1 MRGLEDKVVVVAGG
15 GTIGSATVH
24 RLAEAGARVLV
35 GDLNGEHAE
44 ALAEAVREAGGQ
56 CTGRQFDIADEDSVK
71 ALVDAA
77 IDEYGGVDAMH
88 VNAADLQVIHQDSD
102 VLSEPLAVF
111 DQTLRVSLRGHFLCT
126 RAVIPEL
133 LRRGGGAIVY
143 TSSDAAAVGEPV
155 RPAYAVAKAGI
166 EALMRHVASGWGKER
181 IRANAVAP
189 GLVITPVMAQA
200 LPEQARKQALKAT
213 RSVRLGKPEDIASMV
228 AFLVSDEAEWI
239 NGQVISVDG
248 GTLLRL

>member
-15 GTIGSATVH
+15 GAIGSATVH
-24 RLAEAGARVLV
+24 RLADAGVRVVV

-56 CTGRQFDIADEDSVK
+56 CIGRQFDIADEDSVK

-77 IDEYGGVDAMH
+77 IEEYGGVDAMH

>member
-1 MRGLEDKVVVVAGG
+1 
-15 GTIGSATVH
+15 
-24 RLAEAGARVLV
+24 V

-56 CTGRQFDIADEDSVK
+56 CIGRQFDIADEDSVK

-77 IDEYGGVDAMH
+77 IEEYGGVDAMH

-189 GLVITPVMAQA
+189 GLVITPVMAQG
-200 LPEQARKQALKAT
+200 LSEQERKQALKAT